1 MALTVMKVEKGPGLG
16 VIAWVQVLVLV
27 RSRVV
32 RWSALE
38 GKGPLLVRCDKCCAR
53 RGNQWSSDEAMHSAR
68 SASKDGGFEAGAWR
82 RRGGCD
88 TSR

>member
-1 MALTVMKVEKGPGLG
+1 MARTVMKVEKGPGPG

-38 GKGPLLVRCDKCCAR
+38 GAGPFLVRCDKCCA
-53 RGNQWSSDEAMHSAR
+53 
-68 SASKDGGFEAGAWR
+68 
-82 RRGGCD
+82 
-88 TSR
+88 